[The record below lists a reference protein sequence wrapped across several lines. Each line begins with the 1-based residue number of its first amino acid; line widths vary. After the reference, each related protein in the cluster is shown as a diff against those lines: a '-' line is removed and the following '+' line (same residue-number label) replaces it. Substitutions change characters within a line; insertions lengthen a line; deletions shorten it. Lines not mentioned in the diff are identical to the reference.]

1 LPEVAAQAA
10 ADKSL
15 LKAQVD
21 DLAAKN
27 TALKTKVDGLAAEAT
42 QLRADQAKA

>member
-1 LPEVAAQAA
+1 VVAQADV
-10 ADKSL
+10 DKSL

-21 DLAAKN
+21 NLAAEN

-42 QLRADQAKA
+42 QLRADQEKA